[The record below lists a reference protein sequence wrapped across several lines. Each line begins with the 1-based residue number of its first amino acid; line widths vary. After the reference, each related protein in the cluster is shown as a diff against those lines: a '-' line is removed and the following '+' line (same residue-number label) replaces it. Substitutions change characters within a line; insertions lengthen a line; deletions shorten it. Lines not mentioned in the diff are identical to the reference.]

1 MLPPGETSRQTFSCT
16 LDAYFVERNGSL
28 FVTSAALLWLP
39 STDDTIADPAGEN
52 GVRVSFRDVDVESI
66 EVTSRGWNDHMV
78 SVGMKSK
85 AGKTKP
91 PLRLTRLTESSA
103 QSLHDEI
110 RAAME
115 AFQGE

>member
-1 MLPPGETSRQTFSCT
+1 MH

-39 STDDTIADPAGEN
+39 STDETIADPAGEN
-52 GVRVSFRDVDVESI
+52 GVRVSFENVDAESI
-66 EVTSRGWNDHMV
+66 EVTRRGWKDHMV

-91 PLRLTRLTESSA
+91 PLRPHSTDGVERAE
-103 QSLHDEI
+103 LHDEI

-115 AFQGE
+115 AFQGK